1 MLLYLWWY
9 FFYYFKDLWTKS
21 QTFMSSLT
29 PMGTKRGLISSTQGQ
44 NRSLSVNLLA
54 HLLLQAILLKFNT
67 MEHKLL
73 IWTEWLNKKYQK
85 MFNSQQKLKKI
96 YNLWL
101 ALVEMIASKSFKH
114 DILKLLKFKII
125 FVKNQSY

>member
-1 MLLYLWWY
+1 
-9 FFYYFKDLWTKS
+9 
-21 QTFMSSLT
+21 
-29 PMGTKRGLISSTQGQ
+29 
-44 NRSLSVNLLA
+44 
-54 HLLLQAILLKFNT
+54 
-67 MEHKLL
+67 
-73 IWTEWLNKKYQK
+73 